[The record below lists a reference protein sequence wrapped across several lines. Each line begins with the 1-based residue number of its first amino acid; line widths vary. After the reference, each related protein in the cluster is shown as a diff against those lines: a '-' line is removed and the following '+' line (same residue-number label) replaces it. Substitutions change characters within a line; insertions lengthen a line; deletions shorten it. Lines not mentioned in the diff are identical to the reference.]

1 MLIGYLSAELRHLVF
16 CINIVEIEVVS
27 SSRFRLPIDTIK
39 RFCIKVDVLVEV
51 VTLTPKTAN
60 ITTRAVD
67 VYAGTVK

>member
-1 MLIGYLSAELRHLVF
+1 MLIGYLAAELRHLIF

-27 SSRFRLPIDTIK
+27 PSRLRLPIYTIK
-39 RFCIKVDVLVEV
+39 RFCIKVDVLLEV

-67 VYAGTVK
+67 IYAITVK